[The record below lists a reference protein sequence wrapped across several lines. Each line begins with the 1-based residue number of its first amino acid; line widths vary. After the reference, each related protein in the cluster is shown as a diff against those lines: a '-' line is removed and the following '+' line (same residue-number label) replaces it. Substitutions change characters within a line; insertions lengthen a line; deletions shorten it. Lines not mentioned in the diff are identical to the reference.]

1 MNHSKKSSCRL
12 CGHTELMPLYRED
25 FLEFTPASP
34 AARTNFFVY
43 LMCARCSLVQV
54 EPTPEP
60 EFLERYYRDS
70 PVAGLDHTILR
81 TVKDRYYQATI
92 DFLKR
97 LRPERIFEIGAAS
110 GYLLH
115 RLTQTFTATVAG
127 MEPSEIS
134 RKWARTEY
142 GIELLPGMLDDL
154 DLETLR
160 LRETFDLVI
169 ACSVLEHTAW
179 PTAFM
184 RKAADLLAPGG
195 YLYIEVPS
203 LSHPQGSE
211 LTEKV
216 VQPFHLCY
224 YSPASIMHLGTVSGF
239 TCLHIDEI
247 QNMDVPIYRALFQKQ
262 SAAVVVKELFQAH
275 VRCFDER
282 LNAIIQDCR
291 RHIADASNVWIWG
304 IGDDFFKLW
313 TLSPQ
318 TFDPAKC
325 RLVDRNAAK
334 AGKRIGVLEI
344 TPPEQSLCGTPDMI
358 LIATSSHLIRKN
370 ILQDAR
376 GLFPH
381 TPIHIL
387 YKGEHDDRAQ

>member
-1 MNHSKKSSCRL
+1 MKQPDIIVCRL
-12 CGHTELMPLYRED
+12 CGHADLMPLYRED
-25 FLEFTPASP
+25 FLEFTPSSP
-34 AARTNFFVY
+34 DAQTNSFAY
-43 LMCARCSLVQV
+43 LLCSRCSLVQV

-70 PVAGLDHTILR
+70 PVAGLDHTILH
-81 TVKDRYYQATI
+81 TVKDRYYQQTI

-97 LRPERIFEIGAAS
+97 LHPERIFEIGAAS

-115 RLTQTFTATVAG
+115 RLAQAFPATVAG
-127 MEPSEIS
+127 MEPSEVS
-134 RKWARTEY
+134 RKWALSEY

-154 DLETLR
+154 DLQAHR
-160 LRETFDLVI
+160 LKEAFDLVI

-179 PTAFM
+179 PNAFM
-184 RKAADLLAPGG
+184 RRAADLLVQGG
-195 YLYIEVPS
+195 YLYIEVPT

-224 YSPASIMHLGTVSGF
+224 YSPAGIMLLGADDGF
-239 TCLHIDEI
+239 TCLHVEEI
-247 QNMDVPIYRALFQKQ
+247 QNLDVPIYRALFKKQ
-262 SAAVVVKELFQAH
+262 HPAALVQELFQTH
-275 VRCFDER
+275 VQWFDER
-282 LNAIIQDCR
+282 LYNIIEDCG
-291 RHIADASNVWIWG
+291 RHITGAENVWIWG

-325 RLVDRNAAK
+325 RLVDRSPAK
-334 AGKRIGVLEI
+334 TGKRLGSLTIA
-344 TPPEQSLCGTPDMI
+344 PPDKELCGTPDVI
-358 LIATSSHLIRKN
+358 LIASSSHLIRKN
-370 ILQDAR
+370 IFQDAR

-387 YKGEHDDRAQ
+387 YKGENDD